1 MKYLGAITNDY
12 DLVTKKYVDD
22 AAKVIQTLTSG
33 TAIGSVG
40 GTTLYAPASGS
51 GTITSV
57 KTTAGAHSTI
67 NVSSGAANFNVPTAA
82 AHVGAV
88 ADCTIGLYNGQGGNP
103 GACKFCTVNY
113 SACDSNNGVL
123 VKITMMAGH
132 GNGTSYNHYQ
142 DAIISVGY
150 TGTVSVNIFRYYAAS
165 VTYESTTHYYGD
177 IFYTIDT
184 TNKVVTFYDLMG
196 QYSYLNQAPYKKMN
210 GSSKGTVTQF
220 NGTAVHYSS
229 GTKTYA
235 NIFWMDGSTKQDTL
249 VSGTNIKTVNNN
261 SLVGNGNVSVGT
273 ITGITTSAGTHSTI
287 NKTSGSASFNVP
299 TKTSHLTNDSGF
311 TNNTGTITGVTAGTG
326 LSGGGTSGS
335 VTLNHSNS
343 ITAGTIGSS
352 SASQGS
358 TVAIPYATYDSN
370 GHITGKGTHTHTITG
385 FLTAETDPVFSASSA
400 AGISPSDISN
410 WNGKA
415 DTTGFFK
422 IVEVSFTQAT
432 ISAHSYA
439 SGTSHSVP
447 SASRPSGMTLV
458 GIVGFRSSIY
468 RLYPYTYYVDGAHSF
483 WMGMTN
489 ATASSSGEA
498 TIRVELLYIK
508 ATSA

>member
-40 GTTLYAPASGS
+40 GTTLYAPTGGS

-82 AHVGAV
+82 SHVGAV
-88 ADCTIGLYNGQGGNP
+88 ADCTISLYNGKGGNP
-103 GACKFCTVNY
+103 GACKFCTVDY

-235 NIFWMDGSTKQDTL
+235 NIFWMDGRTKANLATTL
-249 VSGTNIKTVNNN
+249 AGYGITDAHIQN
-261 SLVGNGNVSVGT
+261 GT
-273 ITGITTSAGTHSTI
+273 ITLGSNTLTPLTSYTETDPTVPSWAKASTKPSYTASEVGALASSGDTTYSGADNVLALQSAAATNSPILRFQRGTLTDNYNDWQIQDRGGFLYFDERGQNSTTWTNRMYI
-287 NKTSGSASFNVP
+287 DTSGGVYATSFYG
-299 TKTSHLTNDSGF
+299 SGA
-311 TNNTGTITGVTAGTG
+311 NLTGVSDIATYST
-326 LSGGGTSGS
+326 TD
-335 VTLNHSNS
+335 
-343 ITAGTIGSS
+343 ITAG
-352 SASQGS
+352 S
-358 TVAIPYATYDSN
+358 TSLA
-370 GHITGKGTHTHTITG
+370 TGK
-385 FLTAETDPVFSASSA
+385 L
-400 AGISPSDISN
+400 
-410 WNGKA
+410 
-415 DTTGFFK
+415 
-422 IVEVSFTQAT
+422 
-432 ISAHSYA
+432 Y
-439 SGTSHSVP
+439 
-447 SASRPSGMTLV
+447 LV
-458 GIVGFRSSIY
+458 Y
-468 RLYPYTYYVDGAHSF
+468 
-483 WMGMTN
+483 
-489 ATASSSGEA
+489 E
-498 TIRVELLYIK
+498 
-508 ATSA
+508 